1 MFSFHYC
8 LNLIIFVFIRNSKQK
23 DIIFYVAKENKEQI
37 SGLNNHESKNECI
50 CRIRR
55 KFDGE
60 STEAE
65 AVEQISK
72 RDTNVEYNQHTLYNI
87 EKTEFKFETLDT
99 INEDNQNIEIF
110 LCHHVKE
117 SEFLNF
123 HRFIV
128 SNNSQEEESMTIV
141 KFYNILYF
149 LEYLRVTYEDI
160 LQKCLK
166 KILFS
171 LAEAKEIQDL
181 DMDKIS
187 SHFPKQEIFSV
198 EFCKILFQVYFENFF
213 SKGKNIYSE
222 FFKVEVETLEFT
234 YEKLYTED
242 SMQCLIINE
251 KIASFIT
258 QNLDNNLVNKNLFIL
273 LLNTFDVKYLHIEN
287 MKDVALEGYFFILEN
302 LKKNIDEIVFN
313 NVSISDQLIRS
324 LERNLNFRNL
334 KKIVF
339 LKSIYETKLQFSKE
353 FSKGP
358 KFIFF
363 TGIVFKD
370 EDLPTNSNVSENLN
384 TCKRII
390 MNSKKGKIMNWLFP
404 LKNVIPSRINVERKA
419 DNLYLSLFNLELSEE
434 KIKIFDSLDLIY
446 DNWRLNCY
454 YELNGSFNY
463 VFITFEN
470 FELKNFRISDSVLP
484 ENIRKIVIK
493 NSKIHCNFLKTIFRI
508 PKLKHLSIKE
518 SEIYM
523 KNEFKIQSESIKH
536 FFFQMKKE
544 KGCQHFY
551 KLIKLMVNLK
561 EGHLSYCNYIELRF
575 FKNQKIEVKE
585 LYIWDLNTEYFIGV
599 PLKNSPLKSLSFKN
613 NNLGFESSSGHLKLL
628 FEKYN
633 FSRIKKLYMME
644 FSIQA
649 SDSEAF
655 GDLFYLKELTLQN
668 IVFKNIS
675 FSQLFCSN
683 KEYKIERLS
692 FTKIHI
698 DESALKFI
706 SKLSQLQFLRLDG
719 CDVHSKASSYITFSS
734 LKHLHIVLW
743 DSNDDQWKKF
753 IQHIL
758 KEFGAE
764 RITLH

>member
-8 LNLIIFVFIRNSKQK
+8 LNLIFFVFIRNSKQK

-55 KFDGE
+55 KFDDE
-60 STEAE
+60 STEAD
-65 AVEQISK
+65 AVEQIFI
-72 RDTNVEYNQHTLYNI
+72 RDTNIEYNQYTLYNI
-87 EKTEFKFETLDT
+87 EKIEFKFETLDT

-110 LCHHVKE
+110 LCHHVKK
-117 SEFLNF
+117 SEFLIF

-128 SNNSQEEESMTIV
+128 SYNSQEESMTIV

-149 LEYLRVTYEDI
+149 LEYLRVKYEDI
-160 LQKCLK
+160 LQKCLE

-171 LAEAKEIQDL
+171 LAEAQEIRDL
-181 DMDKIS
+181 DMDKVS
-187 SHFPKQEIFSV
+187 SHFPKQELFSI

-222 FFKVEVETLEFT
+222 FFKVEVETFEFT

-251 KIASFIT
+251 KIASFIA
-258 QNLDNNLVNKNLFIL
+258 QNVDINLVNKNLFIL

-287 MKDVALEGYFFILEN
+287 MKDVALEGYCFILEN

-334 KKIVF
+334 KKI
-339 LKSIYETKLQFSKE
+339 

-404 LKNVIPSRINVERKA
+404 PKNVIPSRINVERKA

-470 FELKNFRISDSVLP
+470 FKLKNFRISDSVLP
-484 ENIRKIVIK
+484 ENIRKI
-493 NSKIHCNFLKTIFRI
+493 
-508 PKLKHLSIKE
+508 HLSIKE

-523 KNEFKIQSESIKH
+523 ENEFKIQK
-536 FFFQMKKE
+536 
-544 KGCQHFY
+544 CQHFY

-599 PLKNSPLKSLSFKN
+599 PLKNSPLKSLSCC
-613 NNLGFESSSGHLKLL
+613 L

-675 FSQLFCSN
+675 FSQLFCSD

>member
-8 LNLIIFVFIRNSKQK
+8 LNLIFFVFIRNSKQK
-23 DIIFYVAKENKEQI
+23 DIIFYVAKDNKAQI

-55 KFDGE
+55 KFDDE
-60 STEAE
+60 STEAD
-65 AVEQISK
+65 AVEQIFI
-72 RDTNVEYNQHTLYNI
+72 RDTNIEYNQYTLYNI
-87 EKTEFKFETLDT
+87 EKIEFKFETLDT

-110 LCHHVKE
+110 LCHHVKK
-117 SEFLNF
+117 SEFLIF

-128 SNNSQEEESMTIV
+128 SYNSQEESMTIV

-149 LEYLRVTYEDI
+149 LEYLRVKYEDI
-160 LQKCLK
+160 LQKCLE

-171 LAEAKEIQDL
+171 LAEAQEIRDL
-181 DMDKIS
+181 DMDKVS
-187 SHFPKQEIFSV
+187 SHFPKQELFSI

-222 FFKVEVETLEFT
+222 FFKVEVETFEFT

-404 LKNVIPSRINVERKA
+404 PKNVIPSRINVERKA
-419 DNLYLSLFNLELSEE
+419 DNLYLSLFNLEISEE
-434 KIKIFDSLDLIY
+434 KIKIFDSLNLLY

-484 ENIRKIVIK
+484 ENIRKIDIK
-493 NSKIHCNFLKTIFRI
+493 NSKIYCNFLKTIFRI

-518 SEIYM
+518 SKIYVE
-523 KNEFKIQSESIKH
+523 NEFKIQSESIKH

-544 KGCQHFY
+544 KECQHFY

-585 LYIWDLNTEYFIGV
+585 LYIWDLSTEYFIGV

-675 FSQLFCSN
+675 FSQLFCSD

-743 DSNDDQWKKF
+743 DSIDDQWKKF